1 MAAGCCCCCCVNF
14 SPFFLVVVVVVSR
27 ERERDEI
34 RYGLGMSPVHSNALG
49 SVQAL
54 VCHAT
59 QHTPKVSGEI
69 STRTRKIKRKKRKLC
84 LASVIDTT
92 TDTSQWKGRG
102 QQQQQ
107 LRGSLTTLSARH
119 TNGQTIDV
127 PARRRYAMAA
137 GQAGGRTGARASEA
151 HSSVDS
157 KRMIMGWKRGAC
169 HSSAYDLKSFSY
181 FYSWASA
188 TFTCTQHI
196 IPGVVY
202 VARSLCWRRW
212 TSRQDVSPDDDD
224 DDGGGGCQYSSII
237 FDE

>member
-69 STRTRKIKRKKRKLC
+69 STRTRKIKMKKEKIVSSVRHRHHYRHITVKRKG
-84 LASVIDTT
+84 AAAAAAEGF
-92 TDTSQWKGRG
+92 TDDIVRTPHKRPDNRCTG
-102 QQQQQ
+102 
-107 LRGSLTTLSARH
+107 APE
-119 TNGQTIDV
+119 ICD
-127 PARRRYAMAA
+127 
-137 GQAGGRTGARASEA
+137 GGRPGGRADGRAR
-151 HSSVDS
+151 V
-157 KRMIMGWKRGAC
+157 R
-169 HSSAYDLKSFSY
+169 SAQQRRFETDDYGMEERSTPLGIRPQIF
-181 FYSWASA
+181 FLFLFVSA
-188 TFTCTQHI
+188 TFTCTQDV

-202 VARSLCWRRW
+202 VARSLC
-212 TSRQDVSPDDDD
+212 
-224 DDGGGGCQYSSII
+224 
-237 FDE
+237 